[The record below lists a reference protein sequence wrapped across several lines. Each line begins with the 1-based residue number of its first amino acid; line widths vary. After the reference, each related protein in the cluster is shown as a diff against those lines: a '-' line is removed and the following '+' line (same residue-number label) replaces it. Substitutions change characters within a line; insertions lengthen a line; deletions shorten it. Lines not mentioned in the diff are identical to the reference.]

1 VKILIAD
8 DDAISRRL
16 LRAALVSFGHEVVE
30 VSNGAGAV
38 AALATPDAPA
48 LAILDWMMPD
58 IDGLA
63 VCRTVRQNPGR
74 YIYTILLTGRDAP
87 ADMIEALDAG
97 ADDFLTKPFNIGEL
111 RGRLKAGERVLV
123 LQDDL
128 LRSQQVLRHEA
139 THDRLTGLWNRGRV
153 LDELARE
160 LRRNRRELGS
170 LAVIIADVDHF
181 KQINDS
187 HGHAVGDTVLHH
199 IGQRVSSA
207 LRATDSVGRYGG
219 EEFLIVLPRA
229 DGQGGHDVAE
239 RVRAAV
245 EAEPI
250 IDTPFELRVTMSLG
264 VACSGPA
271 TTDGA
276 ALVEAADQALYRA
289 KANGRNRVEMAPEP
303 QTPKE

>member
-1 VKILIAD
+1 
-8 DDAISRRL
+8 
-16 LRAALVSFGHEVVE
+16 
-30 VSNGAGAV
+30 
-38 AALATPDAPA
+38 
-48 LAILDWMMPD
+48 MMPD
-58 IDGLA
+58 IDGLT
-63 VCRTVRQNPGR
+63 VCRTVRQSPGR
-74 YIYTILLTGRDAP
+74 YVYVILLTGRDAP
-87 ADMIEALDAG
+87 ADMIAALDAG

-170 LAVIIADVDHF
+170 LAVIVADVDHF

-187 HGHAVGDTVLHH
+187 FGHAMGDIVLQN
-199 IGQRVSSA
+199 IAKRILSA
-207 LRATDSVGRYGG
+207 LRSTDSVGRYGG
-219 EEFLIVLPRA
+219 EEFLLVLPGA
-229 DGQGGHDVAE
+229 DASGGRDVAD

-245 EAEPI
+245 AAEQI
-250 IDTPFELRVTMSLG
+250 RETPSELMVTMSLG
-264 VACSGPA
+264 VACSGP
-271 TTDGA
+271 GVVESA

-289 KANGRNRVEMAPEP
+289 KANGRNRVEVA
-303 QTPKE
+303 

>member
-1 VKILIAD
+1 MKILIAD

-30 VSNGAGAV
+30 VENGAGAV
-38 AALATPDAPA
+38 AALALPDAPA
-48 LAILDWMMPD
+48 FAILDWMMPD
-58 IDGLA
+58 IDGLT
-63 VCRTVRQNPGR
+63 VCRTVRQSPGR
-74 YIYTILLTGRDAP
+74 YVYVILLTGRDAP
-87 ADMIEALDAG
+87 ADMIAALDAG

-170 LAVIIADVDHF
+170 LAVIVADVDHF

-187 HGHAVGDTVLHH
+187 FGHAMGDIVLQN
-199 IGQRVSSA
+199 IAKRILSA
-207 LRATDSVGRYGG
+207 LRSTDSVGRYGG
-219 EEFLIVLPRA
+219 EEFLLVLPGA
-229 DGQGGHDVAE
+229 DASGGRDVAD

-245 EAEPI
+245 AAEPI
-250 IDTPFELRVTMSLG
+250 RETPSELMVTMSLG
-264 VACSGPA
+264 VASGGP
-271 TTDGA
+271 GVVESA

-289 KANGRNRVEMAPEP
+289 KANGRNRVEVA
-303 QTPKE
+303 

>member
-1 VKILIAD
+1 MKILIAD
-8 DDAISRRL
+8 DDAVSRRL
-16 LRAALVSFGHEVVE
+16 LRAALGTFGHEVVE
-30 VSNGAGAV
+30 VENGAGAV
-38 AALATPDAPA
+38 AALASPDAPA
-48 LAILDWMMPD
+48 FAILDWMMPD
-58 IDGLA
+58 IDGLT
-63 VCRTVRQNPGR
+63 VCRTVRQSPGR
-74 YIYTILLTGRDAP
+74 YVYVILLTGRDAP

-111 RGRLKAGERVLV
+111 RARLKAGERVLV

-160 LRRNRRELGS
+160 VRRNRREQGS
-170 LAVIIADVDHF
+170 LAVIMADVDHF

-187 HGHAVGDTVLHH
+187 YGHAGGDIVLQN
-199 IGQRVSSA
+199 IGKRITSA
-207 LRATDSVGRYGG
+207 LRSTDSVGRYGG
-219 EEFLIVLPRA
+219 EEFLLVLPRA
-229 DGQGGHDVAE
+229 DSSGGRDVAD

-245 EAEPI
+245 AAEPI
-250 IDTPFELRVTMSLG
+250 IRSPSELQVTMSLG

-271 TTDGA
+271 LVDGA

-289 KANGRNRVEMAPEP
+289 KANGRNRVEIA
-303 QTPKE
+303 